1 MGKSKILLDL
11 ICIKTGL
18 LIKNKNDCKKISKL
32 ISDKKLGYLSES
44 TLYRFFL
51 HPSNNYKPYKNTL
64 HILAKFCDFGS
75 WEEFQYYCNAKE
87 LHKNANFLTIT
98 LNKIINQFIV
108 DENFDGLIIIF
119 KSIENESYKTKEFVG
134 LIVLKA
140 FQDVMTFDK
149 FVKEYG
155 SNLFVRK
162 ILIESLFDPKY
173 RISGYVDAL
182 HNYLI
187 NTNVNSKDY
196 LQDIVFGN
204 TVLFRYYYLNKDLE
218 YLDIGNLLYN
228 SKLIESEIDS
238 IHLFPK
244 SRFYAYKIWFLN
256 SLKIPQQQKV
266 IQYKELI
273 NWFINQIE
281 KATTIIDL
289 NIIYQTIVEVLDN
302 LDLEDLQKKTTSIY
316 LNKLKKIESNFE
328 EYERYHNA
336 NGIMNFKE
344 F

>member
-1 MGKSKILLDL
+1 MEKSKILLDL

-18 LIKNKNDCKKISKL
+18 LIKNKNDCKKISEL

-51 HPSNNYKPYKNTL
+51 HPNNNYKPYKNTL

-75 WEEFQYYCNAKE
+75 WEEFQYYCNTNE
-87 LHKNANFLTIT
+87 LHKNVNFLTVT
-98 LNKIINQFIV
+98 LRKIINQFIV

-140 FQDVMTFDK
+140 FQDVKTFDK

-173 RISGYVDAL
+173 RISNYIDAL
-182 HNYLI
+182 QNYLI
-187 NTNVNSKDY
+187 NTSVNSKDY
-196 LQDIVFGN
+196 LQDIVFAN
-204 TVLFRYYYLNKDLE
+204 TVLFRYYYLNQDLE
-218 YLDIGNLLYN
+218 YLNIGKLLYN
-228 SKLIESEIDS
+228 SKLIESEINS

-256 SLKIPQQQKV
+256 SLKITQRQKV
-266 IQYKELI
+266 LQYEELI

-302 LDLEDLQKKTTSIY
+302 LDLEDIQKKITSIY
-316 LNKLKKIESNFE
+316 LIKLKKIESNFE

-336 NGIMNFKE
+336 NGIMNFNE

>member
-51 HPSNNYKPYKNTL
+51 HPNNNYKPYKNTL

-75 WEEFQYYCNAKE
+75 WEEFQYYCNTNE
-87 LHKNANFLTIT
+87 LHKNVNFLTVT
-98 LNKIINQFIV
+98 VRKIINQFIV

-134 LIVLKA
+134 LTVLKA

-218 YLDIGNLLYN
+218 YLDIGN
-228 SKLIESEIDS
+228 
-238 IHLFPK
+238 
-244 SRFYAYKIWFLN
+244 
-256 SLKIPQQQKV
+256 
-266 IQYKELI
+266 
-273 NWFINQIE
+273 
-281 KATTIIDL
+281 
-289 NIIYQTIVEVLDN
+289 
-302 LDLEDLQKKTTSIY
+302 
-316 LNKLKKIESNFE
+316 
-328 EYERYHNA
+328 
-336 NGIMNFKE
+336 
-344 F
+344 